1 MSSDLVA
8 ASPFDAIR
16 HVTGEGREYW
26 SARALMPLLGY
37 EKWERFAEAISRA
50 KVAARNSGYVVAEQF
65 PGAGKLIEAGKG
77 AQRTIED
84 YHLSRYACYL
94 VALNGDPRKPEIA
107 AAQTYFVI
115 KTREAETA
123 TAAPALTG
131 TDLLAAAVL
140 EAQRMI
146 EAKDARIAELE
157 PKADLADTYLT
168 AQGGSRLIREAAKLL
183 GMREREFRQWL
194 LDERLIFAKHAPCG
208 AVQYDHYAQFT
219 HYFQAHEHVVAH
231 SWGSCA
237 HYTLRILPRG
247 MELITARLGRI
258 SK

>member
-1 MSSDLVA
+1 MSALMT

-16 HVTGEGREYW
+16 HLTDGGREYW
-26 SARALMPLLGY
+26 SARDLMPLLGY
-37 EKWERFAEAISRA
+37 EKWERFADAINRA
-50 KVAARNSGYVVAEQF
+50 KSAARNAGYDPATQF
-65 PGAGKLIEAGKG
+65 PGAGKLVSTGNG
-77 AQRTIED
+77 AQRAVED

>member
-1 MSSDLVA
+1 MSAPVIV
-8 ASPFDAIR
+8 SPFDAIR
-16 HVTGEGREYW
+16 HLTDEGREYW
-26 SARALMPLLGY
+26 SARDLMPLLGY
-37 EKWERFAEAISRA
+37 EKWERFADAISRA
-50 KVAARNSGYVVAEQF
+50 KLAARNAGYDAAQNFPASRKVSGSRG
-65 PGAGKLIEAGKG
+65 P
-77 AQRTIED
+77 AQAD

-146 EAKDARIAELE
+146 EAKDARIAELS

-168 AQGGSRLIREAAKLL
+168 AQGGSRLIREAGKLL

-208 AVQYDHYAQFT
+208 AVQYDHYAQFA

>member
-1 MSSDLVA
+1 MSALVA
-8 ASPFDAIR
+8 VSPFDAIR
-16 HVTGEGREYW
+16 HLTDGGREYW
-26 SARALMPLLGY
+26 SARDLMPLLGY
-37 EKWERFAEAISRA
+37 EKWERFADAINRA
-50 KVAARNSGYVVAEQF
+50 KSAARNAGYDPATQF
-65 PGAGKLIEAGKG
+65 PGAGKLVSTGNG
-77 AQRTIED
+77 AQRAVED

-247 MELITARLGRI
+247 MELITARLGRHPQ
-258 SK
+258 

>member
-1 MSSDLVA
+1 MSADLVA

-16 HVTGEGREYW
+16 HLTDEGREYW
-26 SARALMPLLGY
+26 SARDLMPLLGY
-37 EKWERFAEAISRA
+37 DSWRRFADAVGRA
-50 KVAARNSGYVVAEQF
+50 KIAARNSGHEVTRLFASAVKKSEGRDA
-65 PGAGKLIEAGKG
+65 
-77 AQRTIED
+77 ED

>member
-1 MSSDLVA
+1 MSTLVA
-8 ASPFDAIR
+8 VSPFDAIR
-16 HVTGEGREYW
+16 HLTDGGREYW
-26 SARALMPLLGY
+26 SARDLMPLLGY
-37 EKWERFAEAISRA
+37 EKWERFADAINRA
-50 KVAARNSGYVVAEQF
+50 KSAARNAGYDPATQF
-65 PGAGKLIEAGKG
+65 PGAGKLVSTGNG
-77 AQRTIED
+77 AQRAVED

-146 EAKDARIAELE
+146 EAKDARIAELS
-157 PKADLADTYLT
+157 PKADVVDTYLT
-168 AQGGSRLIREAAKLL
+168 AQGGSRLIREAGKLL

-247 MELITARLGRI
+247 MELITARLARI

>member
-1 MSSDLVA
+1 MSALVV

-16 HVTGEGREYW
+16 HLTDEGREYW

-37 EKWERFAEAISRA
+37 EKWERFAEAIGRA
-50 KVAARNSGYVVAEQF
+50 KLSARNAGYDVVQNFPASGKVSGSRG
-65 PGAGKLIEAGKG
+65 P
-77 AQRTIED
+77 AQAD

-123 TAAPALTG
+123 TPAPALTG
-131 TDLLAAAVL
+131 SELLAAAVL

-183 GMREREFRQWL
+183 GMRERGLRQWL
-194 LDERLIFAKHAPCG
+194 VDERLIFPKHSPCG
-208 AVQYDHYAQFT
+208 AVQYDHYAQFA
-219 HYFQAHEHVVAH
+219 HYFQASEHVVAH

-247 MELITARLGRI
+247 MELITKRLGRI
-258 SK
+258 PR

>member
-1 MSSDLVA
+1 MSAPVIV
-8 ASPFDAIR
+8 SPFDAIR
-16 HVTGEGREYW
+16 HLTDEGREYW
-26 SARALMPLLGY
+26 SARDLMPLLGY
-37 EKWERFAEAISRA
+37 EKWERFADAISRA
-50 KVAARNSGYVVAEQF
+50 KLAARNAGYDA
-65 PGAGKLIEAGKG
+65 
-77 AQRTIED
+77 AQNFSRLRESFWEPRTGTG
-84 YHLSRYACYL
+84 C
-94 VALNGDPRKPEIA
+94 DPRKPEIA

-115 KTREAETA
+115 KTRQAETA

-146 EAKDARIAELE
+146 EAKDARIAELS

-168 AQGGSRLIREAAKLL
+168 AQGGSRLIREAGKLL

>member
-1 MSSDLVA
+1 MSTLVA

-16 HVTGEGREYW
+16 HLTDGGREYW
-26 SARALMPLLGY
+26 SARDLMPLLGY
-37 EKWERFAEAISRA
+37 EKWERFADAINRA
-50 KVAARNSGYVVAEQF
+50 KSAARNAGYDPATQF
-65 PGAGKLIEAGKG
+65 PGTGKLVPTGNG
-77 AQRTIED
+77 AQRAVED

-115 KTREAETA
+115 KTREAEAA

-183 GMREREFRQWL
+183 GLREREFRQWL

-208 AVQYDHYAQFT
+208 AVQYDHYAQFA

-247 MELITARLGRI
+247 MELITARLGLI
-258 SK
+258 PT

>member
-1 MSSDLVA
+1 MT

-16 HVTGEGREYW
+16 HLTDGGREYW
-26 SARALMPLLGY
+26 SARDLMPLLGY
-37 EKWERFAEAISRA
+37 EKWERFADAINRA
-50 KVAARNSGYVVAEQF
+50 KSAARNAGYDPATQF
-65 PGAGKLIEAGKG
+65 PGAGKLVSTGNG
-77 AQRTIED
+77 AQRAVED

>member
-1 MSSDLVA
+1 MT

-16 HVTGEGREYW
+16 HLTDGGREYW
-26 SARALMPLLGY
+26 SARDLMPLLGY
-37 EKWERFAEAISRA
+37 EKWERFADAINRA
-50 KVAARNSGYVVAEQF
+50 KSAARNAGYDPATQF
-65 PGAGKLIEAGKG
+65 PGAGKLVSTGNG
-77 AQRTIED
+77 AQRAVED

-123 TAAPALTG
+123 SAAPALTG

-146 EAKDARIAELE
+146 EAKDARIRELE

-183 GMREREFRQWL
+183 GMRERDLRGWL
-194 LDERLIFAKHAPCG
+194 LDERLIFAKHSPCG
-208 AVQYDHYAQFT
+208 AVQYDHYAQFA
-219 HYFQAHEHVVAH
+219 HYFQAQEHVVAH
-231 SWGSCA
+231 SWGSCS
-237 HYTLRILPRG
+237 HYTLRVLPRG
-247 MELITARLGRI
+247 MELITKRLGRNP
-258 SK
+258 K

>member
-1 MSSDLVA
+1 MT

-16 HVTGEGREYW
+16 HLTDGGREYW
-26 SARALMPLLGY
+26 SARDLMPLLGY
-37 EKWERFAEAISRA
+37 EKWERFADAINRA
-50 KVAARNSGYVVAEQF
+50 KSAARNAGYDPATQF
-65 PGAGKLIEAGKG
+65 PGAGKLVSTGNG
-77 AQRTIED
+77 ARRAVED

>member
-1 MSSDLVA
+1 
-8 ASPFDAIR
+8 
-16 HVTGEGREYW
+16 
-26 SARALMPLLGY
+26 
-37 EKWERFAEAISRA
+37 
-50 KVAARNSGYVVAEQF
+50 
-65 PGAGKLIEAGKG
+65 
-77 AQRTIED
+77 D

>member
-1 MSSDLVA
+1 MSTLVA
-8 ASPFDAIR
+8 VSPFDALR
-16 HVTGEGREYW
+16 HLTPNGREYW
-26 SARALMPLLGY
+26 SARDLMTPFGY
-37 EKWERFAEAISRA
+37 GADWRNFAAAINRA
-50 KVAARNSGYVVAEQF
+50 KMSCHNSGTDPVVNF
-65 PGAGKLIEAGKG
+65 VGATKITGTKPA
-77 AQRTIED
+77 ED

-123 TAAPALTG
+123 RAAPALTG

-146 EAKDARIAELE
+146 EAKDARIAELS

-168 AQGGSRLIREAAKLL
+168 AQGGSRLIREAGKLL

-208 AVQYDHYAQFT
+208 AMQYDHYVQFA

-247 MELITARLGRI
+247 MELITARLGRNHQ
-258 SK
+258 